1 MSFICLT
8 LILPLLTIS
17 NALSHILSLKPPQNQ
32 QQKTPP
38 QKTCF
43 NWTFHLTPVP
53 SMFTKDLSSISFLWP
68 HSEVHFLLFL
78 SISSPSFHKSSSV
91 LHKLTSWLTL
101 QLLKISLIRM
111 HSFPEIRSNIQNSDS
126 WVKWET
132 LQFWN
137 LVVFKLKRVCA
148 LLFFCFSLGGGYG
161 TPTSSVFPSTA
172 ALCWP
177 PKAGEERRRRG
188 REEEGKESIDKSC
201 IETCVRFTHKTMH
214 MRSW

>member
-1 MSFICLT
+1 
-8 LILPLLTIS
+8 
-17 NALSHILSLKPPQNQ
+17 
-32 QQKTPP
+32 
-38 QKTCF
+38 
-43 NWTFHLTPVP
+43 
-53 SMFTKDLSSISFLWP
+53 MFTKDLSSISFLWP

-148 LLFFCFSLGGGYG
+148 LLFFCFSLGGGGGVRHPHILSVSQY
-161 TPTSSVFPSTA
+161 SSSMLA
-172 ALCWP
+172 S
-177 PKAGEERRRRG
+177 KSRRGEEKERKRG
-188 REEEGKESIDKSC
+188 GGKGKHRQIMHRN
-201 IETCVRFTHKTMH
+201 VRTVYTQNYAYAQLINEAPGVKL
-214 MRSW
+214 